1 MRWKYLF
8 LVSDNKNGNYE
19 YNFVE
24 DGNGD
29 NNNFIFQFFSPP
41 SFAIEF
47 HHGGGGKEGK
57 DWKDRNEMKFHS
69 FVHSSFIR
77 IQFSK
82 EKGEKG
88 VYTYL
93 SIYSLSLSLSLDAT
107 SI

>member
-1 MRWKYLF
+1 M
-8 LVSDNKNGNYE
+8 
-19 YNFVE
+19 E

-47 HHGGGGKEGK
+47 HHGGGGKRRKGLK
-57 DWKDRNEMKFHS
+57 GQKRNEI
-69 FVHSSFIR
+69 SFIR
-77 IQFSK
+77 SFIFYTYSIFERERK
-82 EKGEKG
+82 GEKGEKG